1 LPPARDRLYPRT
13 AVQEN
18 DNAHIEQ
25 KNWTHVRRL
34 LGWQRLDAP
43 AILQVVNSLY
53 RNELHLWMNYF

>member
-1 LPPARDRLYPRT
+1 
-13 AVQEN
+13 
-18 DNAHIEQ
+18 
-25 KNWTHVRRL
+25 VRRL